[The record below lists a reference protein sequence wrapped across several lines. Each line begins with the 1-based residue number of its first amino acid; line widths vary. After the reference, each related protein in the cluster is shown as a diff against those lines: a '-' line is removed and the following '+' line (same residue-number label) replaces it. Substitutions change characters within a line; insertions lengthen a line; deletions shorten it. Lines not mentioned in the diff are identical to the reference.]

1 MWLQWLRM
9 RIHSKLAGFFLIDN
23 SNNKLLGN
31 YLLCDDPYGSCYPIF
46 FLQWKVAKDARARG
60 PQESQGEA
68 GA

>member
-1 MWLQWLRM
+1 MKKITIYYVMTLM
-9 RIHSKLAGFFLIDN
+9 ALAILF
-23 SNNKLLGN
+23 
-31 YLLCDDPYGSCYPIF
+31 F